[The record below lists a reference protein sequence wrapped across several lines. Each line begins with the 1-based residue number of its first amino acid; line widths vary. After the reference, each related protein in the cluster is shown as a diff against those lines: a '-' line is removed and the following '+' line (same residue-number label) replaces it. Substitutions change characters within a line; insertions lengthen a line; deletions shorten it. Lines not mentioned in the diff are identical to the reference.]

1 MSLKDIADLHS
12 FLFQLLETENLLL
25 MEIKMETGR
34 PINSGTQPFQLILLW
49 GCTGMLFK

>member
-1 MSLKDIADLHS
+1 MSFRDIADLNS
-12 FLFQLLETENLLL
+12 FLFQLLETEDLLL
-25 MEIKMETGR
+25 MEIKMETER